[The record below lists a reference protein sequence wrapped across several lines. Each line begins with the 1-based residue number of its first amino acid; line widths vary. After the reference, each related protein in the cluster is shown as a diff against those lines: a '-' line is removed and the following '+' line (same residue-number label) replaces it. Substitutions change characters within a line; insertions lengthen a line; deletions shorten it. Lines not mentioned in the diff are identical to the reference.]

1 MYPYA
6 LIDLHCD
13 TLTDCGK
20 GDASKSDTLEDPAKV
35 LSLSAIP
42 QQTHWAQFYA
52 VFTPD
57 QIRGQ
62 GAIDYFAANRA
73 NFDRQME
80 KFADRV
86 APCRTAGD
94 MEQAWAAGKT
104 AAFLTVENGSVLA
117 GRMDQVEVMDQAGVK
132 AITLT
137 WNGENEIGSG
147 HTTDH
152 GLSDF
157 GRAVIPELEQRHILL
172 DVSHLNDP
180 GFRQVLDI
188 AQRPFVATHSN
199 ARAVCSHRRN
209 LTDDMIRE
217 MAARKCLIGLNYYIS
232 FLSDQGEAQPE
243 DFRRHVEHFFELGAG
258 DCLALGSDFDGADL
272 PQWLDSPDKA
282 AGLYQRFLDW
292 GLTKEQADG
301 ILWKNAQRFF
311 QENL

>member
-73 NFDRQME
+73 NFDRQMD
-80 KFADRV
+80 KFSDRV
-86 APCRTAGD
+86 IPCRTAGD
-94 MEQAWAAGKT
+94 MERAWAEGKT

-117 GRMDQVEVMDQAGVK
+117 GRMDQVDVMARAGVK
-132 AITLT
+132 AFTLT

-152 GLSDF
+152 GLSPF
-157 GRAVIPELEQRHILL
+157 GRAVIPALEERRILV
-172 DVSHLNDP
+172 DVSHLNDT

-188 AQRPFVATHSN
+188 ARRPFVATHSN
-199 ARAVCSHRRN
+199 ARAVCPHRRN

-217 MAARKCLIGLNYYIS
+217 MAARKCLIGLNYYVS
-232 FLSDQGEAQPE
+232 FLSDRGEATPE
-243 DFRRHVEHFFELGAG
+243 DLRRHVEHFFELGAG
-258 DCLALGSDFDGADL
+258 ECLALGSDFDGAHL
-272 PQWLDSPDKA
+272 PEWLNTPGKA
-282 AGLYQRFLDW
+282 AGLYRRFLDW
-292 GLTKEQADG
+292 GLTREQAEG
-301 ILWKNAQRFF
+301 ILWRNALRSFR
-311 QENL
+311 ENL

>member
-1 MYPYA
+1 M
-6 LIDLHCD
+6 
-13 TLTDCGK
+13 
-20 GDASKSDTLEDPAKV
+20 
-35 LSLSAIP
+35 
-42 QQTHWAQFYA
+42 
-52 VFTPD
+52 
-57 QIRGQ
+57 
-62 GAIDYFAANRA
+62 
-73 NFDRQME
+73 
-80 KFADRV
+80 
-86 APCRTAGD
+86 
-94 MEQAWAAGKT
+94 
-104 AAFLTVENGSVLA
+104 
-117 GRMDQVEVMDQAGVK
+117 
-132 AITLT
+132 
-137 WNGENEIGSG
+137 
-147 HTTDH
+147 
-152 GLSDF
+152 
-157 GRAVIPELEQRHILL
+157 
-172 DVSHLNDP
+172 
-180 GFRQVLDI
+180 LDI

-301 ILWKNAQRFF
+301 ILWKNALRFF

>member
-86 APCRTAGD
+86 IPCRTAGD
-94 MEQAWAAGKT
+94 MERAWAEGKT

-117 GRMDQVEVMDQAGVK
+117 GRMDQVDVMARAGVK
-132 AITLT
+132 AFTLT

-147 HTTDH
+147 HVTGH
-152 GLSDF
+152 GLSPF
-157 GRAVIPELEQRHILL
+157 GRAVIPALEERRILV
-172 DVSHLNDP
+172 DVSHLNDT

-188 AQRPFVATHSN
+188 ARRPFVATHSN
-199 ARAVCSHRRN
+199 ARAVCPHRRN
-209 LTDDMIRE
+209 LTDDMFRAIRDSGGVV
-217 MAARKCLIGLNYYIS
+217 GLNLYRP
-232 FLSDQGEAQPE
+232 FVGPAGTMEELVA
-243 DFRRHVEHFFELGAG
+243 HVEHF
-258 DCLALGSDFDGADL
+258 LALDGEKTLCIGGDL
-272 PQWLDSPDKA
+272 DGCEALA
-282 AGLYQRFLDW
+282 AGMNGAEDVPQLYEALEKRGYGKALLEDIFW
-292 GLTKEQADG
+292 
-301 ILWKNAQRFF
+301 N
-311 QENL
+311 NLRRLL

>member
-117 GRMDQVEVMDQAGVK
+117 GRMDQVDVMARAGVK
-132 AITLT
+132 AFTLT
-137 WNGENEIGSG
+137 WN
-147 HTTDH
+147 
-152 GLSDF
+152 
-157 GRAVIPELEQRHILL
+157 
-172 DVSHLNDP
+172 
-180 GFRQVLDI
+180 
-188 AQRPFVATHSN
+188 
-199 ARAVCSHRRN
+199 
-209 LTDDMIRE
+209 
-217 MAARKCLIGLNYYIS
+217 
-232 FLSDQGEAQPE
+232 
-243 DFRRHVEHFFELGAG
+243 
-258 DCLALGSDFDGADL
+258 
-272 PQWLDSPDKA
+272 
-282 AGLYQRFLDW
+282 
-292 GLTKEQADG
+292 
-301 ILWKNAQRFF
+301 
-311 QENL
+311 